1 MSVVSAL
8 RPPVRPRRM
17 RDHLGDRTMLGIA
30 DVTERNEGRD
40 GGRYREYALQTIPE
54 TVVDALDETIR
65 AVGVHQSLV
74 DGGLRGSAG
83 EVTREF

>member
-1 MSVVSAL
+1 
-8 RPPVRPRRM
+8 M

-30 DVTERNEGRD
+30 DVTERNEGRR
-40 GGRYREYALQTIPE
+40 GGRYREYTLHTIPE

-65 AVGVHQSLV
+65 AVGAHQSLV
-74 DGGLRGSAG
+74 DAGFHEPAG